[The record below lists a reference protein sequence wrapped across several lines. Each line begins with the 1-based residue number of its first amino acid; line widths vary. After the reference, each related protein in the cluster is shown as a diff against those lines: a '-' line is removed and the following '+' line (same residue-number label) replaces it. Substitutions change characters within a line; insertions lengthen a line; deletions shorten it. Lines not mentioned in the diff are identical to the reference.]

1 MDQWSD
7 ATKFWAESMR
17 TVVFGIMGAIA
28 ATVVLGRY
36 ADSDKTLRDIRA
48 QAIER
53 FLINSNEYSAAAYDL
68 CKNGGEGALMRLQ
81 STIAGYHGSREML
94 TVYFDDDQFRSIAQ
108 NTENEEDELYNVC
121 KNGHVPQE
129 QWVTLRNDFKAANLN
144 LAKTAVKRNKAF

>member
-1 MDQWSD
+1 
-7 ATKFWAESMR
+7 MR
-17 TVVFGIMGAIA
+17 TAVFGIIGAIA

-68 CKNGGEGALMRLQ
+68 CKNGGEGALMHLQ

-108 NTENEEDELYNVC
+108 NTENEEDGLYTARTAMYLRS
-121 KNGHVPQE
+121 NGRHCAM
-129 QWVTLRNDFKAANLN
+129 TLRLQI
-144 LAKTAVKRNKAF
+144 

>member
-1 MDQWSD
+1 MGTGGGIFDMNQWSD

-17 TVVFGIMGAIA
+17 TAVFGIIGAIA

-36 ADSDKTLRDIRA
+36 ADSGKTLQDIRA

-68 CKNGGEGALMRLQ
+68 CKNGGESPFMRLQ

-94 TVYFDDDQFRSIAQ
+94 TVYFADDQFRSIA
-108 NTENEEDELYNVC
+108 L
-121 KNGHVPQE
+121 
-129 QWVTLRNDFKAANLN
+129 TL
-144 LAKTAVKRNKAF
+144 